1 MAAYQE
7 QKRNTVSD
15 GRDKK
20 AATIKPHAVAP
31 DRLMIYEF
39 NSDNVHTYE
48 FSDTYNTAG
57 NQVDIEGRVTGTVT
71 LNKK

>member
-1 MAAYQE
+1 M
-7 QKRNTVSD
+7 
-15 GRDKK
+15 
-20 AATIKPHAVAP
+20 KPHATAS
-31 DRLMIYEF
+31 DRFMIYEF
-39 NSDNVHTYE
+39 NSDNVRTYE